1 MGVSKDKS
9 PEELLSTPLP
19 GETLAMF
26 YARSRVYWAQK
37 AHVSTENQGKQ
48 LRRDGFALAEETY
61 GDCKFQPYCII
72 VLINVGAETYK
83 PILKEVEKI
92 LAEAGLDEEEMR
104 QRAAGGVRV
113 EQNRNRR

>member
-1 MGVSKDKS
+1 MLAPECIGLRKPTYRLKTRVSS
-9 PEELLSTPLP
+9 SVVTVLLWQKKHMVIASSNPLYHC
-19 GETLAMF
+19 T
-26 YARSRVYWAQK
+26 
-37 AHVSTENQGKQ
+37 
-48 LRRDGFALAEETY
+48 D
-61 GDCKFQPYCII
+61 
-72 VLINVGAETYK
+72 NVGAETYK